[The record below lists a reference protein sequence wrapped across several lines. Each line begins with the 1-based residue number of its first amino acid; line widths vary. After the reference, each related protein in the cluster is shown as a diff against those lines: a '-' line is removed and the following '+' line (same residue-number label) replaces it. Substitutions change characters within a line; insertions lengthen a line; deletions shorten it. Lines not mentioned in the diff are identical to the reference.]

1 MSGRRADGRANRTTG
16 VISPPFYVSLPARA
30 TVLWPFAIA
39 FAPKRRVKG
48 RRVAGRVEQLF
59 TFSPATSSTD
69 HWRSREQS
77 RRDTSFPKEGAAER
91 ERKHFTRFL
100 FGKGNEGK
108 NPPFSLGGISPHP
121 PPPPA
126 REPCRTLP
134 TTILTDAAM
143 ENVNV

>member
-1 MSGRRADGRANRTTG
+1 MSGRTELTTG
-16 VISPPFYVSLPARA
+16 VISAPFYVSLPAHA

-39 FAPKRRVKG
+39 FAPKRRVRG
-48 RRVAGRVEQLF
+48 CRVAESSRGVRATLILFLPQPLTQITGAGFRKAEEIRVFRRSGR
-59 TFSPATSSTD
+59 
-69 HWRSREQS
+69 
-77 RRDTSFPKEGAAER
+77 EG
-91 ERKHFTRFL
+91 KHFTRFL
-100 FGKGNEGK
+100 FGRGTNERK

-134 TTILTDAAM
+134 TTILTDAAV